1 LRPPAL
7 LVVCLAV
14 FVDMLGFGIILPLLP
29 FHVEQLGGS
38 GVWVGALL
46 TVYSAAQF
54 FASPV
59 LGSMSDRYGRRPL
72 LLASLTGSAISMG
85 LSGMATNLI
94 TLLLAR
100 TVAGA
105 CGGSIAVAQAY
116 VVDLSGPKTRIR
128 ALGAVGASIG
138 LGFVIGPAIG
148 AILAA
153 AGVGFAGAC
162 YLAATLAGINVLLG
176 LVLLP
181 AAPGGA
187 VAPVSPAA
195 EMVVAADAA
204 PGDTARGPDEL
215 AATEE
220 ADPPPPEEAEGR
232 LASLWSALQGS
243 ALRPILFGIF
253 ATTFAFAGMETTFAY
268 LGAARFGLGP
278 AGLGVAFAAVGA
290 VLILVQGGLVG
301 LVADRYGDRPVAVGG
316 AVLLAMSLMVL
327 PYAPAALAFA
337 ALGLVAAGQAL
348 LSTTSAALI
357 ARVAHGGRAKLG
369 GALGIGQSAAAAA
382 RVLGPIIAG
391 LAYDIAL
398 PLPYLLGAL
407 LCGAAAILLS
417 AVRDEAPATSPRTA
431 REDIAP

>member
-1 LRPPAL
+1 MRPPAL

-38 GVWVGALL
+38 GIWVGALL

-85 LSGMATNLI
+85 LSGIATNLI

-148 AILAA
+148 AVLAA

-176 LVLLP
+176 LALLP
-181 AAPGGA
+181 VTPGGA
-187 VAPVSPAA
+187 VAPVSPAVETPETA
-195 EMVVAADAA
+195 
-204 PGDTARGPDEL
+204 DTAPPDEP
-215 AATEE
+215 
-220 ADPPPPEEAEGR
+220 DEGR

-243 ALRPILFGIF
+243 ALRPILFAIF

-301 LVADRYGDRPVAVGG
+301 LIADRYGDRPVAVGG

-348 LSTTSAALI
+348 LTTTSAALI

>member
-128 ALGAVGASIG
+128 ALGAVGAAIG

-181 AAPGGA
+181 KAPGGA
-187 VAPVSPAA
+187 VVPVSPAA
-195 EMVVAADAA
+195 EPAETPETADTT
-204 PGDTARGPDEL
+204 PPDEP
-215 AATEE
+215 
-220 ADPPPPEEAEGR
+220 DEGR
-232 LASLWSALQGS
+232 LASLWSALKGS
-243 ALRPILFGIF
+243 ALRPILFAIF

-301 LVADRYGDRPVAVGG
+301 LIADRYGDRPVAVGG

>member
-181 AAPGGA
+181 RTPGGD
-187 VAPVSPAA
+187 VAPVSPAV
-195 EMVVAADAA
+195 ETPEAADTA
-204 PGDTARGPDEL
+204 PPDEP
-215 AATEE
+215 
-220 ADPPPPEEAEGR
+220 DEGR
-232 LASLWSALQGS
+232 LASLWSALHGS
-243 ALRPILFGIF
+243 ALRPILFAIF

-301 LVADRYGDRPVAVGG
+301 LIADRYGDRPVAVGG
-316 AVLLAMSLMVL
+316 SVLLAMSLMVL

-348 LSTTSAALI
+348 LTTTSAALI